1 MKRGF
6 GSDNHSGIHPK
17 ILDAIA
23 RANVEHAKGYG
34 DDEWTAKTT
43 AIFKRTFGETAVP
56 FFVFNGTGANILALK
71 SLTQPF
77 HAVICAETAH
87 INVDE
92 CGAPERFLGCKLID
106 IPCPD
111 GKLTPE
117 LILPKLHSFGD
128 QHHVQPKVISIS
140 QSTELGT
147 LYRPEEI
154 AALAELAHRHKMYL
168 HVDGARFA
176 NAAAALKMPFKALSV
191 DLGVDVLSFGGTK
204 NGLMIGEAVVFF
216 RPDLAENFL
225 YYRKQAAQLYS
236 KMRFVAAQFEAF
248 FDNDL
253 WMEIAGNANKM
264 AQLLAQKLSE
274 INAVKITQKVEAN
287 AVFAIIDPQLKQKLL
302 KEYFFYDWDEARNE
316 VRWMCSWDTS
326 EGDIVRFV
334 ETIKQLNFVF

>member
-17 ILDAIA
+17 ILDAITQ
-23 RANVEHAKGYG
+23 ANVEHAKGYG
-34 DDEWTAKTT
+34 DDEWTAKTV
-43 AIFKRTFGETAVP
+43 ALFKRIFGESAVP
-56 FFVFNGTGANILALK
+56 FLVFNGTGANILSLK

-117 LILPKLHSFGD
+117 LILPVLHSFGD

-147 LYRPEEI
+147 LYQPEEI
-154 AALAELAHRHKMYL
+154 AALAELAHRYNMYL
-168 HVDGARFA
+168 HVDGSRFA
-176 NAAAALKMPFKALSV
+176 NAVAALNTSFKSLSA

-204 NGLMIGEAVVFF
+204 NGLMIGEAVVFL
-216 RPDLAENFL
+216 RSELAENFL
-225 YYRKQAAQLYS
+225 FHRKQAAQLYS
-236 KMRFVAAQFEAF
+236 KMRFMAAQFEAF

-264 AQLLAQKLSE
+264 AQLLAQKLSD

-287 AVFAIIDPQLKQKLL
+287 AVFAVIDPQLKQKLL
-302 KEYFFYDWDEARNE
+302 QEYFFYDWNEARGE

-326 EGDIVRFV
+326 EEDVVRFV
-334 ETIKQLNFVF
+334 EAIKKCIKA

>member
-6 GSDNHSGIHPK
+6 GSDNHSGIHPR

-23 RANVEHAKGYG
+23 RANVEHAKRYG
-34 DDEWTAKTT
+34 DDEWTAKTV
-43 AIFKRTFGETAVP
+43 AVFKHAFGETAVP
-56 FFVFNGTGANILALK
+56 FFVFNGTGANILSLK

-92 CGAPERFLGCKLID
+92 CGAPERFLGCKLLAV
-106 IPCPD
+106 PCPD

-117 LILPKLHSFGD
+117 LILPLLHGFGD
-128 QHHVQPKVISIS
+128 QHHAQPKVISIS

-154 AALAELAHRHKMYL
+154 AALAALAHRYDMYL

-176 NAAAALKMPFKALSV
+176 NAAAALNISFKALSA

-204 NGLMIGEAVVFF
+204 NGLMLGEAVVFF
-216 RPDLAENFL
+216 RPELAQNFL
-225 YYRKQAAQLYS
+225 YHRKQAAQLYS

-248 FDNDL
+248 LEHDL
-253 WMEIAGNANKM
+253 WREIAGNANKM

-274 INAVKITQKVEAN
+274 INAVTITQKVEAN
-287 AVFAIIDPQLKQKLL
+287 AVFAIIDPQLKQELL
-302 KEYFFYDWDEARNE
+302 KEYFFYDWNEANNE
-316 VRWMCSWDTS
+316 VRWMCSWDTC
-326 EGDIVRFV
+326 EDDITRFV
-334 ETIKQLNFVF
+334 ETIKRYC

>member
-1 MKRGF
+1 MKRSF
-6 GSDNHSGIHPK
+6 GSDNQSGVHPK

-23 RANVEHAKGYG
+23 RANIEHAKGYG

-43 AIFKRTFGETAVP
+43 DIFKRIFGESAIP
-56 FFVFNGTGANILALK
+56 FFVFNGTGANILSLK
-71 SLTQPF
+71 ALTQPF
-77 HAVICAETAH
+77 HAVVCAETAH

-106 IPCPD
+106 IPCPN

-117 LILPKLHSFGD
+117 LILPVLHGFGD

-140 QSTELGT
+140 QSTEMGT
-147 LYRPEEI
+147 LYQPEEI
-154 AALAELAHRHKMYL
+154 AALAALAHRHKMYL
-168 HVDGARFA
+168 HVDGSRFA
-176 NAAAALKMPFKALSV
+176 NAAAALNTSFKALSA

-225 YYRKQAAQLYS
+225 YHRKQAAQLYS

-248 FDNDL
+248 FDHDL
-253 WMEIAGNANKM
+253 WREIAGNANKM

-274 INAVKITQKVEAN
+274 TDAVKIVQKVEAN
-287 AVFAIIDPQLKQKLL
+287 AVFAAIDPQLKENLL
-302 KEYFFYDWDEARNE
+302 KEYFFYEWDEARNE
-316 VRWMCSWDTS
+316 VRWMCSWDTT
-326 EGDIVRFV
+326 EDDVTRFV
-334 ETIKQLNFVF
+334 ETIKTILRS